1 MVSNINDFKS
11 SFTRDLAKSS
21 KFDVIIPVPVPLILQ
36 RNKARNLTY
45 RCEEAQ
51 LPGRTLSTAELK
63 IGSSPNEKYPYG
75 TTFTDIDLTF
85 IVDDSMDQKTFF
97 DSWINYINPSYSWN
111 LRYKED
117 YASTITINQYDAN
130 NKKIYSVN
138 LYEAFP
144 ISMNQMDLSWGSE
157 GYHKLVVTFAYTSWS
172 NADLDLDDLANLAIA
187 GLVDSFSEVENEFTN
202 MFESAVDSLI
212 PIDDS
217 LDN

>member
-1 MVSNINDFKS
+1 MAGNINDFKS
-11 SFTRDLAKSS
+11 SFVKDLAKSN
-21 KFDVIIPVPVPLILQ
+21 KFDVIIPVPVPLVLHVS
-36 RNKARNLTY
+36 KARALTF

-75 TTFTDIDLTF
+75 TTFNDIDLTF
-85 IVDDSMDQKTFF
+85 IVDDTMDQKTFF
-97 DSWINYINPSYSWN
+97 DAWMNYINPNYSWN

-117 YASTITINQYDAN
+117 YATVITINQYDAQN
-130 NKKIYSVN
+130 RKSYSVN

-172 NADLDLDDLANLAIA
+172 NADLDTTDLLDLGVA
-187 GLVDSFSEVENEFTN
+187 GFMDFIGSDVTTDITDVFTA
-202 MFESAVDSLI
+202 AVDSAL
-212 PIDDS
+212 PIDPTIE
-217 LDN
+217 

>member
-1 MVSNINDFKS
+1 MAGNINDFKS
-11 SFTRDLAKSS
+11 SFVKDLAKSS
-21 KFDVIIPVPVPLILQ
+21 KFDVVIPVPIPLIL
-36 RNKARNLTY
+36 NVGKARQLTF

-51 LPGRTLSTAELK
+51 LPGRTVSTAELK

-75 TTFTDIDLTF
+75 TTFTDMDLTF

-97 DSWINYINPSYSWN
+97 DSWLNYISPNYSWN

-117 YASTITINQYDAN
+117 FMTTITINQYDAQN
-130 NKKIYSVN
+130 RKSYSVN

-172 NADLDLDDLANLAIA
+172 NAALQVDDLMDLAV
-187 GLVDSFSEVENEFTN
+187 GSLVDFAGSDIPTDLTNAFNNALDSYAPADNNE
-202 MFESAVDSLI
+202 
-212 PIDDS
+212 
-217 LDN
+217 